1 MGGKGEVCGSAG
13 TIGDIDMEKVDLE
26 KIKADTLSQ
35 DETKWDRRGEG
46 CMSHNNLRRLAGLIT
61 MR

>member
-46 CMSHNNLRRLAGLIT
+46 CMSHNNLRSLS
-61 MR
+61 